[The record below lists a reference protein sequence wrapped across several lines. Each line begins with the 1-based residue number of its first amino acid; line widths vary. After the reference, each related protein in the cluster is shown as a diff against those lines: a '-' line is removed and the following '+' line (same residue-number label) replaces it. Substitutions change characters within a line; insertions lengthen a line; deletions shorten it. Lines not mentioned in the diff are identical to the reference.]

1 MYFVGRGRL
10 AYFVD
15 ELHVH
20 IVYETIG
27 DKDHFGEVEFFF
39 ADQRENNVKSATIC
53 ELLALSREDL
63 FNKIF
68 LEFTDLKLEMI
79 IDAAA
84 VREKLKKLREE
95 VWSKRREQYKRARG
109 LSITLSHLEIG
120 KLVELRPSL
129 KTELVFEDGEDM
141 QNPAYLTVPN
151 SPKPVETSPKSALSV
166 SAPGVSSSPKTSLFP
181 PQSRKDIS
189 EFPPQSLINQRELP
203 SAEPASKPVIC
214 SQFTLEIPPHPVV
227 HRRTRR
233 SITNPQSGLPT
244 ALLDPVKSR
253 ISELK
258 TIMNSH
264 TLAAV
269 EEKKVNVTEE
279 MTQSYKRIA
288 AKVTRIEEV
297 VVRLVTATGK
307 TRRASVMLTGQIST
321 LQ

>member
-1 MYFVGRGRL
+1 MYFVGKGRL
-10 AYFVD
+10 VYFVD

-39 ADQRENNVKSATIC
+39 ADQRENSVKSATIC

-68 LEFTDLKLEMI
+68 VEFTDLKLEMI
-79 IDAAA
+79 IEAAA

-129 KTELVFEDGEDM
+129 KTELVFEDGEEM
-141 QNPAYLTVPN
+141 GNPAYLTVPN
-151 SPKPVETSPKSALSV
+151 SPKPAETSPKSALSV
-166 SAPGVSSSPKTSLFP
+166 SAPGVSSSPKLNIFP
-181 PQSRKDIS
+181 LQNRKDIS
-189 EFPPQSLINQRELP
+189 EFPPQSLGNQSELP
-203 SAEPASKPVIC
+203 SAEPVSKPIIC
-214 SQFTLEIPPHPVV
+214 SQFTLEVPDHPKV

-269 EEKKVNVTEE
+269 EEKKADVTEE
-279 MTQSYKRIA
+279 MTRSYKRIA

-297 VVRLVTATGK
+297 VMRLVTATGK
-307 TRRASVMLTGQIST
+307 RRASVMTTGQIST
-321 LQ
+321 FQ